1 MYTVIPTARF
11 EKDIKYYI
19 KKKRYFHIGE
29 DIRQITNELQQ
40 GHLIGTEIPG
50 LKISDHGHI
59 FKVRSINT
67 DTHSGQS
74 NGYRI
79 LYYAISEELKIYLLT
94 IYSKKDDNNIPSDN
108 EIISLV
114 NTYYHSCVMRDDYY
128 FVSLCGSVGIGRR
141 ARLRILW

>member
-67 DTHSGQS
+67 DAHSRQS

-114 NTYYHSCVMRDDYY
+114 NTDCV
-128 FVSLCGSVGIGRR
+128 
-141 ARLRILW
+141 

>member
-59 FKVRSINT
+59 FKVRSNNT

-114 NTYYHSCVMRDDYY
+114 NTYCV
-128 FVSLCGSVGIGRR
+128 
-141 ARLRILW
+141 

>member
-40 GHLIGTEIPG
+40 GHLIGSEIPG

-114 NTYYHSCVMRDDYY
+114 NTYCV
-128 FVSLCGSVGIGRR
+128 
-141 ARLRILW
+141 

>member
-1 MYTVIPTARF
+1 MEATCGAVIGAVNVLGLINKNPQKTM
-11 EKDIKYYI
+11 
-19 KKKRYFHIGE
+19 
-29 DIRQITNELQQ
+29 Q
-40 GHLIGTEIPG
+40 GYLVGTEIPG

-114 NTYYHSCVMRDDYY
+114 NTYCV
-128 FVSLCGSVGIGRR
+128 
-141 ARLRILW
+141 

>member
-11 EKDIKYYI
+11 EKDIKYC
-19 KKKRYFHIGE
+19 
-29 DIRQITNELQQ
+29 
-40 GHLIGTEIPG
+40 
-50 LKISDHGHI
+50 
-59 FKVRSINT
+59 INT

-79 LYYAISEELKIYLLT
+79 LYYAISEESKIYLLT

-114 NTYYHSCVMRDDYY
+114 NTYCV
-128 FVSLCGSVGIGRR
+128 
-141 ARLRILW
+141 

>member
-40 GHLIGTEIPG
+40 GHLVGTEIPG
-50 LKISDHGHI
+50 LKISNHGHI

-94 IYSKKDDNNIPSDN
+94 IILKRM
-108 EIISLV
+108 IITFLL
-114 NTYYHSCVMRDDYY
+114 TMKL
-128 FVSLCGSVGIGRR
+128 FL
-141 ARLRILW
+141 

>member
-1 MYTVIPTARF
+1 MYTLIHTARF

-19 KKKRYFHIGE
+19 KKKRYFHI
-29 DIRQITNELQQ
+29 ELQQ

-114 NTYYHSCVMRDDYY
+114 NTYCV
-128 FVSLCGSVGIGRR
+128 
-141 ARLRILW
+141 

>member
-40 GHLIGTEIPG
+40 GHLVGTEIPG

-94 IYSKKDDNNIPSDN
+94 IYSKRMIITFLLTMKLFLQLTLTVYKLFIIPNCFKCIKNS
-108 EIISLV
+108 
-114 NTYYHSCVMRDDYY
+114 YK
-128 FVSLCGSVGIGRR
+128 F
-141 ARLRILW
+141 

>member
-67 DTHSGQS
+67 DTHSGQPMVS
-74 NGYRI
+74 H
-79 LYYAISEELKIYLLT
+79 LYYAISDELKIYLLT
-94 IYSKKDDNNIPSDN
+94 IYSKKVNNN
-108 EIISLV
+108 FLL
-114 NTYYHSCVMRDDYY
+114 TMKL
-128 FVSLCGSVGIGRR
+128 FL
-141 ARLRILW
+141 